1 MRGAGGRSSGRA
13 SGPVPHS
20 MTKYSLCPVNGPIYL
35 FPDLKQLVGVE
46 SLGSNAGD
54 KMKMCEDALERLK
67 AELASTKEHKT
78 RITVDVSL
86 EGIRIMEEKTRKL
99 LYSHKVHQLVFIAFD
114 VKVQLIP
121 LLTKLEGPN
130 YLFR

>member
-1 MRGAGGRSSGRA
+1 MNGSKQCTAKRVVKRVHAR
-13 SGPVPHS
+13 VPLYPFQRKHAAICICTHCQS
-20 MTKYSLCPVNGPIYL
+20 ALIPA
-35 FPDLKQLVGVE
+35 LKQLVGVE

-86 EGIRIMEEKTRKL
+86 EGIRIMEEKSRKL

-114 VKVQLIP
+114 VKV
-121 LLTKLEGPN
+121 
-130 YLFR
+130 